1 MLSFP
6 GLDMLNGTAKVKVT
20 LLASQSVNHG
30 TFPLKF
36 TGTMGILSNSVTVTL
51 TVK

>member
-1 MLSFP
+1 ML
-6 GLDMLNGTAKVKVT
+6 DGTAKVKVT

-30 TFPLKF
+30 TFTLKF
-36 TGTMGILSNSVTVTL
+36 TGTMGILTHSFTVSL